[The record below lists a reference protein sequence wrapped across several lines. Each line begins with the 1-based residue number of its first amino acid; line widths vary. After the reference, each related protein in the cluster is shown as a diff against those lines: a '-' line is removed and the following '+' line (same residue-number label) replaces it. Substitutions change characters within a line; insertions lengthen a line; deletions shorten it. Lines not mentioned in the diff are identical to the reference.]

1 MRFRPVAGVTDEAI
15 DKAYGKIIAAEAG
28 DGLVNQM
35 IEQPFW
41 DRYLRQ
47 TYPSD
52 FASNTALFHDRLE
65 LLSLRREWQ
74 RAPSQSEQQTLL
86 KSLVRLAD
94 KLSIPLDQVLTE
106 EPLTDAVYESLQRDI
121 GYEEKG
127 LSRRLTREAMARAG
141 I

>member
-1 MRFRPVAGVTDEAI
+1 M
-15 DKAYGKIIAAEAG
+15 
-28 DGLVNQM
+28 
-35 IEQPFW
+35 
-41 DRYLRQ
+41 
-47 TYPSD
+47 
-52 FASNTALFHDRLE
+52 
-65 LLSLRREWQ
+65 RREWQ